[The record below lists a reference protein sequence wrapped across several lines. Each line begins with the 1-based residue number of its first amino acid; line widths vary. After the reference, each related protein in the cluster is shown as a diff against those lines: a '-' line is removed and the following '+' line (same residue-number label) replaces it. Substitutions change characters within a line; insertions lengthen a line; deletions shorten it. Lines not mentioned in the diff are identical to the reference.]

1 MSTKYSIAGYCRIS
15 VDEEMDR
22 DNTSIENQKAIITDF
37 VKRKFPDSTL
47 EFYEDRDRSGYTFE
61 QREGY
66 QELRKKMLRM
76 EYDILI
82 VKDFSRFS
90 RRNSKGLVELEDL
103 RDAGMR
109 IISIGD
115 NIDYPTY
122 DDWTAIQFRFL
133 INEMPVTDTS
143 KKVKSVI
150 KRRQEEGKWIC
161 AVPYGYVMTNSKTMK
176 FDVDEPAAQVVRDI
190 FEKYN
195 EGWGYKKIANYLTEK
210 HIPTP
215 RMCEKMRK
223 EANGEECKR
232 EAKQTWSLVTISEI
246 LSNDFYIGTLRQGKY
261 RRKRINGDEV
271 KQHETDHIVFENNHT
286 PIVDYKVFALAQE
299 NLKKR
304 TTSHYRGVRKYENAY
319 SGFLYCGDCGS
330 PMFSMSRNDIAAAYT
345 CGTYHRRGTKGCTS
359 HHTRVDMLDK
369 LLKEYIQKVR
379 DNSQDMIERLQNS
392 IAKEQNASNNS
403 KSVVE
408 LIKGQIED
416 AKAEMKMLT
425 RQQTRDVMRH
435 PERTEIIEETYTEMI
450 DELTLRIEGLKNQ
463 LQLAVDKNNAIVR
476 VNRTAK
482 TVFEIFDNILN
493 KPTLDKN
500 DINMIIDKITVYED
514 HIDIQLKADIDCL
527 LKYGTLDKPESVSA
541 MTDVSE
547 KAAKNF
553 NKGTESKKSAGQL
566 VNVIKNSKGEVL
578 SVNVI
583 SNGDPLEIYTNP
595 DGEVIFKKYSAINE
609 MSEGAAQAAEVISK
623 LGGAPAVVFDK
634 DHVVAVS
641 GVPKK
646 EYSQRRLSPALEE
659 LLENRKTFD
668 YTDTTAEPLRA
679 VEGITT
685 HALTIAP
692 ILTNGDITGAVAFM
706 ATDDTELCTDK
717 QSMLAKAAAMFLGKQ
732 IEE

>member
-1 MSTKYSIAGYCRIS
+1 MPNFCRRGNGQRQHL
-15 VDEEMDR
+15 DR
-22 DNTSIENQKAIITDF
+22 KPKAIIADF

-47 EFYEDRDRSGYTFE
+47 DFYEDRDRSGYTFE

-66 QELRKKMLRM
+66 QELRKKMLRS

-161 AVPYGYVMTNSKTMK
+161 AVPYGYVMINNKTMQ
-176 FDVDEPAAQVVRDI
+176 FEVDEPAAEVVRDV
-190 FEKYN
+190 FDKYN
-195 EGWGYKKIANYLTEK
+195 SGWGYKKIANYLTDK

-215 RMCEKMRK
+215 RMCEKMRR
-223 EANGEECKR
+223 EAKGEECKR
-232 EAKQTWSLVTISEI
+232 EVKQTWSIITVSEI
-246 LSNDFYIGTLRQGKY
+246 LQNDFYIGTLRQGKY
-261 RRKRINGDEV
+261 RRKKINGGEV
-271 KQHETDHIVFENNHT
+271 KQDETDHIVFENNHT

-299 NLKKR
+299 QLKKR
-304 TTSHYRGVRKYENAY
+304 TTSHYRGVKKYDNVY
-319 SGFLYCGDCGS
+319 SGYLFCGDCGS
-330 PMFSMSRNDIAAAYT
+330 PMFAMSRNDLAPAYT
-345 CGTYHRRGTKGCTS
+345 CGTYHKRGTKGCTS
-359 HHTRVDMLDK
+359 HHTRVDMLDD
-369 LLKEYIQKVR
+369 LLKSYIKKVR
-379 DNSQDMIERLQNS
+379 DNSTEMIERLQES
-392 IAKEQNASNNS
+392 IAKEQHET
-403 KSVVE
+403 KSSQSTVDV
-408 LIKGQIED
+408 IKGQIED

-425 RQQTRDVMRH
+425 RQQARDVMKH
-435 PERTEIIEETYTEMI
+435 PDRAEIIEETYTEMI

-463 LQLAVDKNNAIVR
+463 MQLAVDKHNTVVR
-476 VNRTAK
+476 VNRTAR
-482 TVFEIFDNILN
+482 TVLEIFDDIIN
-493 KPTLDKN
+493 KPALDKN
-500 DINMIIDKITVYED
+500 DLNFIIDKIVVFENRIEI
-514 HIDIQLKADIDCL
+514 HLKADIDCL
-527 LKYGTLDKPESVSA
+527 LKYGTLTEQQLVTVGADGSA
-541 MTDVSE
+541 E
-547 KAAKNF
+547 NF
-553 NKGTESKKSAGQL
+553 NQGTKIGKSAGQL
-566 VNVIKNSKGEVL
+566 AAAVTDSRGRNL

>member
-1 MSTKYSIAGYCRIS
+1 
-15 VDEEMDR
+15 
-22 DNTSIENQKAIITDF
+22 
-37 VKRKFPDSTL
+37 
-47 EFYEDRDRSGYTFE
+47 
-61 QREGY
+61 
-66 QELRKKMLRM
+66 MLRL

-82 VKDFSRFS
+82 IKDFSRFS

-161 AVPYGYVMTNSKTMK
+161 AVPYGYVMINNKTMQ
-176 FDVDEPAAQVVRDI
+176 FEVDEPAAEVVRDI
-190 FEKYN
+190 FDRYN
-195 EGWGYKKIANYLTEK
+195 SGWGYKKIANYLTDK

-215 RMCEKMRK
+215 RMCEKMRR
-223 EANGEECKR
+223 EAKGEECKR
-232 EAKQTWSLVTISEI
+232 EVKQTWSIITVSEI
-246 LSNDFYIGTLRQGKY
+246 LQNDFYIGTLRQGKY
-261 RRKRINGDEV
+261 RRKKINGGEV
-271 KQHETDHIVFENNHT
+271 KQDETDHIVFENNHT

-299 NLKKR
+299 QLKKR
-304 TTSHYRGVRKYENAY
+304 TTSHYRGVKKYDNVY
-319 SGFLYCGDCGS
+319 SGYLFCGDCGS
-330 PMFSMSRNDIAAAYT
+330 PMFAMSRNDLAPAYT
-345 CGTYHRRGTKGCTS
+345 CGTYHKRGTKGCTS
-359 HHTRVDMLDK
+359 HHTRVDMLDG
-369 LLKEYIQKVR
+369 LLKSYIKKVR
-379 DNSQDMIERLQNS
+379 DNSAEMIDRLQES
-392 IAKEQNASNNS
+392 IAKEQLET
-403 KSVVE
+403 KSSQSTVDV
-408 LIKGQIED
+408 IKGQIED

-425 RQQTRDVMRH
+425 RQQARDVMKH
-435 PERTEIIEETYTEMI
+435 PDRAEIIEETYTEMI

-463 LQLAVDKNNAIVR
+463 MQLAVDKHNTVVR
-476 VNRTAK
+476 VNRTAR
-482 TVFEIFDNILN
+482 TVLEIFDDIIN
-493 KPTLDKN
+493 KPALDKN
-500 DINMIIDKITVYED
+500 DLNFIIDKIVVFENRIEI
-514 HIDIQLKADIDCL
+514 HLKADIDCL
-527 LKYGTLDKPESVSA
+527 LKYGTLTEQQLVTVGADGSA
-541 MTDVSE
+541 E
-547 KAAKNF
+547 NF
-553 NKGTESKKSAGQL
+553 NQGTKIGKSAGQL
-566 VNVIKNSKGEVL
+566 AAAVTDSRGRNL